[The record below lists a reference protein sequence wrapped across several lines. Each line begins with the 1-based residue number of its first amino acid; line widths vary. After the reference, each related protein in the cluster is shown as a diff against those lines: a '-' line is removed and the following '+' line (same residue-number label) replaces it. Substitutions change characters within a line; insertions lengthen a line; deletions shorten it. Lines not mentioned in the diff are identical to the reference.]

1 MITICLLINTV
12 INSDKKPDTMVHTV
26 LFLLGIFTFVF
37 GFWLLNCTELCH
49 FQYLFLRAAIAQF
62 PSLNGKIPSSCT
74 YCIGAFWIKCILPN
88 IPPRVCAY
96 HLDHAFHACMQ
107 STLLQL
113 SILLAEITF
122 CHIGEITSLTEYSG
136 KKKKKNYQ
144 CNKKNYMQ
152 KDKKDKNK
160 SITLALCI
168 IKLRYTWQNIGVNNN
183 WNQVALMCRCW
194 MSYNKA
200 VL

>member
-1 MITICLLINTV
+1 MVLTWDFYFCICTLAAELRWAVPFSI
-12 INSDKKPDTMVHTV
+12 
-26 LFLLGIFTFVF
+26 LVF
-37 GFWLLNCTELCH
+37 KSCNCT
-49 FQYLFLRAAIAQF
+49 QF

-96 HLDHAFHACMQ
+96 HLDHAFHACTQ
-107 STLLQL
+107 STLLQYRNY
-113 SILLAEITF
+113 ILPLWRNNIPDR
-122 CHIGEITSLTEYSG
+122 ILRQ
-136 KKKKKNYQ
+136 KKKYQ
-144 CNKKNYMQ
+144 CNKKNDMQ
-152 KDKKDKNK
+152 KYKKDKNK